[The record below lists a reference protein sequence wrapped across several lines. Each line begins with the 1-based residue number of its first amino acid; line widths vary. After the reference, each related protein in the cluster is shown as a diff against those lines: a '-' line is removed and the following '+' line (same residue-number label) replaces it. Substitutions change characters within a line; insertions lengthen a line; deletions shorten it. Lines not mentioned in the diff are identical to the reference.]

1 MVQFEPPW
9 WKSLGPIEIMKR
21 GTHPVHKP
29 IVFSAIILAVAGVII
44 AGAFSKV
51 AHAADS
57 SDYHLVKTV
66 PVSGEGGWD
75 YLTIDSSARRLYIS
89 RGTHVAVMDTDTYAV
104 VGDIPDTQGVHGIAL
119 APDLGRGFTSNG
131 RSNTVTVFDLKTLA
145 TLATATTG
153 DGPDA
158 IVYDPASKRVFTFN
172 GRAGT
177 ATAID
182 AEKAGTRGVSG
193 LTINLGGKP
202 EFAVADGEG
211 HIYNNLEDKSLVLQ
225 IDSRTREI
233 LNRWPLQPCESP
245 SGMAID
251 TQHRRLFIGCHN
263 RLMAIMDADTGKVV
277 ATVPI
282 GEGVD
287 ANSFDPSAQ
296 LAFASNGDG
305 TLTVVH
311 EDSPDKYTV
320 VKDVATRKSA
330 RTMALDPKTHNIFLP
345 AADFGAPTPGQH
357 WPSVK
362 PGTFVILVFGK

>member
-1 MVQFEPPW
+1 LRHLVFVVCALLQTAAGT
-9 WKSLGPIEIMKR
+9 SL
-21 GTHPVHKP
+21 
-29 IVFSAIILAVAGVII
+29 
-44 AGAFSKV
+44 
-51 AHAADS
+51 AADTS
-57 SDYHLVKTV
+57 PLPTPLYTVSKSFHL
-66 PVSGEGGWD
+66 PGNGGWD
-75 YLTIDSSARRLYIS
+75 YLALEASGARLFIS
-89 RGTHVAVMDTDTYAV
+89 RGDQVDVVEAISGKLVATIANTA
-104 VGDIPDTQGVHGIAL
+104 GVHGIAF
-119 APDLGRGFTSNG
+119 APALKRGFTSNG